1 MTGEAVELP
10 VAGMVLF
17 GLLLGFSILFWLLRW
32 FLFGRERDVESGRG
46 ELPELPF
53 RWIDFAI
60 FLWAVLSCA
69 LLGILITGGLIPPE
83 PDPADEDVFI
93 LWRGLAAAVQSAG
106 MQIGALIGV
115 GLALTLI
122 RRRYFEI
129 FFRPD
134 LSTLRV
140 GWISIDTLLRFLPV
154 VWLISGLWIL
164 VLTVLREMGV
174 SGIQMDQQEI
184 VQLIGSAEHLPVL
197 LMLGFLAIFI
207 APVVEELIFRGV
219 IYRFLCQRVNL
230 WFGLI
235 FTNVL
240 FALIHFSVLR
250 FLPLFFMG
258 LLLSWLYEKYK
269 DIRIPIGFHMLF
281 NATSIAIILVLQ

>member
-1 MTGEAVELP
+1 MTGETAELP
-10 VAGMVLF
+10 PAGMLF
-17 GLLLGFSILFWLLRW
+17 FGFLLGASILFWLLRW
-32 FLFGRERDVESGRG
+32 FLFGRERDLESGRG

-53 RWIDFAI
+53 SWIDFAI
-60 FLWAVLSCA
+60 FLWATLTCA
-69 LLGILITGGLIPPE
+69 LLGLLLTGGLLPPE
-83 PDPADEDVFI
+83 PDPADQEGYL
-93 LWRGLAAAVQSAG
+93 LWRGLATAIQSAG

-115 GLALTLI
+115 GLCLTLI

-129 FFRPD
+129 FFRAD
-134 LSTLRV
+134 LSTLRA

-154 VWLISGLWIL
+154 VWLVSGLWIL

-174 SGIQMDQQEI
+174 SGIEMEQQEI
-184 VQLIGSAEHLPVL
+184 VQLIGSAEHLYVL
-197 LMLGFLAIFI
+197 LMLGFLAVFI
-207 APVVEELIFRGV
+207 APVVEEMVFRGI

-240 FALIHFSVLR
+240 FALIHLSLLR
-250 FLPLFFMG
+250 FLPLFFLG

-269 DIRIPIGFHMLF
+269 DIRIAIGFHMLF
-281 NATSIAIILVLQ
+281 NAISIGIILLLH